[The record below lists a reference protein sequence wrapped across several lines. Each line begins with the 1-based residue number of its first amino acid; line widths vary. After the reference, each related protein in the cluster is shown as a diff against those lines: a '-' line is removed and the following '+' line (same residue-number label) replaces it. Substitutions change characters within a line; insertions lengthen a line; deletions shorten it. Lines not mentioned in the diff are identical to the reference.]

1 VNGRRLHIND
11 RPDVFI
17 QRSAPY
23 ATTQRVESVGTC
35 SRRYRVTIQLGHG
48 PVAWRRI
55 SSSSSSKLTPAGTA
69 HSRPRQLTAYAASR
83 EISEMKYAGS
93 WIRPF
98 GPAHF
103 SGALRPDH
111 KNCVA
116 RTVLNS
122 ARTWANQLSMLNR
135 FVFDLCFSWATQ
147 T

>member
-1 VNGRRLHIND
+1 MRERSTTAYQRQTGRLHTAI
-11 RPDVFI
+11 
-17 QRSAPY
+17 S
-23 ATTQRVESVGTC
+23 SVRDHPT
-35 SRRYRVTIQLGHG
+35 RRICRHLQQALPRNYT
-48 PVAWRRI
+48 AWRRI